1 MQSARPGPVAEGL
14 RVELKID
21 TARDGALY
29 VPKGYTVERPAPG
42 WLASRGDFFLLP
54 QGRAMAFGTE
64 ILAADGSSCGAVNL
78 GAPLVGI
85 GVDGT
90 AFTARS
96 QRTFRIHPQLFR

>member
-1 MQSARPGPVAEGL
+1 MAAG
-14 RVELKID
+14 D
-21 TARDGALY
+21 
-29 VPKGYTVERPAPG
+29 TVERAAPG

-54 QGRAMAFGTE
+54 EGRAMAFGTE
-64 ILAADGSSCGAVNL
+64 ILAADGSSCGTVNL